1 MAVLPRIRIVPELA
15 GCGGA
20 VFGGLLMAGDAFD
33 NVSSAELGS
42 QVRDA
47 VRDLLED
54 PGA

>member
-1 MAVLPRIRIVPELA
+1 MACSL
-15 GCGGA
+15 GA

-33 NVSSAELGS
+33 HVSSAELGS

-47 VRDLLED
+47 VRDLLAD